1 MITGVRSVLCAVF
14 SLAHF
19 KVVFSLHFLFNILM
33 HRLITSL
40 PDIPETTITCHGGD
54 TSANS
59 GRQRISS
66 GSFSVNSI
74 NCGIIFFF
82 LYSTFPEIL
91 PHQSQVIR
99 ASLRPNSPVLPILPT
114 VRALIGSVASML
126 RSLN

>member
-19 KVVFSLHFLFNILM
+19 KVVFLLHFLFNILM

-40 PDIPETTITCHGGD
+40 PDIPATTITCHDED

-74 NCGIIFFF
+74 NCGIIFF
-82 LYSTFPEIL
+82 LYSTFPKIL